1 MVIKSILLA
10 MSLIAVVSLVIW
22 SLKYDDN
29 DDFNGWG

>member
-22 SLKYDDN
+22 ALKYDDN
-29 DDFNGWG
+29 DDLNGWG